1 MAEIEECVKCHR
13 SRTGVKV
20 SFDKDGNAYVNNETG
35 EFVCDECFRKYKEMK
50 QAIEADSKLTDAQ
63 KNEKRRA
70 AANQIISDLAAVD

>member
-50 QAIEADSKLTDAQ
+50 QAIEADNKLTDAQ

-70 AANQIISDLAAVD
+70 AADQIISDLAAVN